1 MSWKG
6 IQLVLRFLFKE
17 YIHKKRPKD
26 ISDAPDTN
34 TSKLEMGYNLEK
46 SLKEARETVY
56 EGRKAVEDL
65 TSSITQLVYEEDRR
79 RKEFTE
85 ILATIQAVLNTFN
98 NKSITVHRRHKEDMT
113 LTSNLKA
120 LNSEILKATSLVS
133 SSDIREMKEIIEKL
147 ADWES
152 NEQ

>member
-1 MSWKG
+1 M
-6 IQLVLRFLFKE
+6 
-17 YIHKKRPKD
+17 H
-26 ISDAPDTN
+26 APDTD
-34 TSKLEMGYNLEK
+34 TSKLETGYNLEK

-56 EGRKAVEDL
+56 EGRKAVEEL

-85 ILATIQAVLNTFN
+85 ILVTIQAVLNTFR
-98 NKSITVHRRHKEDMT
+98 NKSITVCRRHKEDAI

-147 ADWES
+147 ADWEL

>member
-1 MSWKG
+1 M
-6 IQLVLRFLFKE
+6 
-17 YIHKKRPKD
+17 Y
-26 ISDAPDTN
+26 APDTD
-34 TSKLEMGYNLEK
+34 TVELKMGYNLEK

-56 EGRKAVEDL
+56 EGRKAIEEL

-85 ILATIQAVLNTFN
+85 VLSTIRAVLDTFQ
-98 NKSITVHRRHKEDMT
+98 NKIITAYRRHKEDAT

-120 LNSEILKATSLVS
+120 LNSEILKATSLAS
-133 SSDIREMKEIIEKL
+133 SSDIEEMKEIIEDL
-147 ADWES
+147 ANWEL

>member
-1 MSWKG
+1 M
-6 IQLVLRFLFKE
+6 
-17 YIHKKRPKD
+17 
-26 ISDAPDTN
+26 DAPDTD
-34 TSKLEMGYNLEK
+34 TSKLETGYNLEK

-85 ILATIQAVLNTFN
+85 ILAAIQAVLDTVQ
-98 NKSITVHRRHKEDMT
+98 NKSIAAYQRYNGDAI

-120 LNSEILKATSLVS
+120 LNKEILKATGLVS
-133 SSDIREMKEIIEKL
+133 SSDIEEMKEIIEDLANWKL
-147 ADWES
+147 

>member
-1 MSWKG
+1 M
-6 IQLVLRFLFKE
+6 
-17 YIHKKRPKD
+17 Y
-26 ISDAPDTN
+26 APDTD
-34 TSKLEMGYNLEK
+34 TSKLEVGYNLEK

-85 ILATIQAVLNTFN
+85 ILAAIQAVLDTVQ
-98 NKSITVHRRHKEDMT
+98 NKSITAYQRYNGDAI

-120 LNSEILKATSLVS
+120 LNKEILKPTGLVS
-133 SSDIREMKEIIEKL
+133 SSDIEEMKEIIEDL
-147 ADWES
+147 ANWEL

>member
-1 MSWKG
+1 M
-6 IQLVLRFLFKE
+6 
-17 YIHKKRPKD
+17 Y
-26 ISDAPDTN
+26 APDTD
-34 TSKLEMGYNLEK
+34 TSKLETGYNLEK

-56 EGRKAVEDL
+56 EGRKAVEEL

-85 ILATIQAVLNTFN
+85 ILATIQAVLDTVK
-98 NKSITVHRRHKEDMT
+98 NKSITVYRRYKEDAV

-133 SSDIREMKEIIEKL
+133 SSNIREMKEIIEKL
-147 ADWES
+147 ANWEL

>member
-1 MSWKG
+1 M
-6 IQLVLRFLFKE
+6 
-17 YIHKKRPKD
+17 YT
-26 ISDAPDTN
+26 PDTD
-34 TSKLEMGYNLEK
+34 TSKLEVGYNLEK

-85 ILATIQAVLNTFN
+85 ILAAIQAVLDTVQ
-98 NKSITVHRRHKEDMT
+98 NKSIAAYQRYNGDAI

-120 LNSEILKATSLVS
+120 LNKEILKTTGLVS
-133 SSDIREMKEIIEKL
+133 SSDIEEMKEIIEDL
-147 ADWES
+147 ANWEL

>member
-1 MSWKG
+1 M
-6 IQLVLRFLFKE
+6 
-17 YIHKKRPKD
+17 Y
-26 ISDAPDTN
+26 APGTD
-34 TSKLEMGYNLEK
+34 TSKLETGYNLEK

-56 EGRKAVEDL
+56 EGRKAVEEL

-85 ILATIQAVLNTFN
+85 ILVTIQAVLNTFR
-98 NKSITVHRRHKEDMT
+98 NKSITVYRRHKEDAI

-120 LNSEILKATSLVS
+120 LNSEILKTTSLVS
-133 SSDIREMKEIIEKL
+133 SSDIGEMKEIIEKL
-147 ADWES
+147 ANWEL

>member
-1 MSWKG
+1 M
-6 IQLVLRFLFKE
+6 
-17 YIHKKRPKD
+17 Y
-26 ISDAPDTN
+26 APDTD
-34 TSKLEMGYNLEK
+34 TSKLETGYNLEK

-85 ILATIQAVLNTFN
+85 ILATIQAVLSTVK
-98 NKSITVHRRHKEDMT
+98 NKSVTAYRRYKEDAV

-147 ADWES
+147 ANWEL

>member
-1 MSWKG
+1 M
-6 IQLVLRFLFKE
+6 
-17 YIHKKRPKD
+17 YT
-26 ISDAPDTN
+26 PDRN
-34 TSKLEMGYNLEK
+34 TSKLEVGYNLEK

-85 ILATIQAVLNTFN
+85 ILAAIQAVLDTVQ
-98 NKSITVHRRHKEDMT
+98 NKSIAAYQRYNGDAI

-120 LNSEILKATSLVS
+120 LNKEILKATGLVS
-133 SSDIREMKEIIEKL
+133 SSDIEEMKEIIEDLANWKL
-147 ADWES
+147 

>member
-1 MSWKG
+1 M
-6 IQLVLRFLFKE
+6 
-17 YIHKKRPKD
+17 Y
-26 ISDAPDTN
+26 APDTD

-85 ILATIQAVLNTFN
+85 ILVTIQAVLNTVK
-98 NKSITVHRRHKEDMT
+98 NKSVTVYRRHKKDAI

-133 SSDIREMKEIIEKL
+133 SSDIKEMKEIIEKL
-147 ADWES
+147 ANWEL

>member
-1 MSWKG
+1 M
-6 IQLVLRFLFKE
+6 
-17 YIHKKRPKD
+17 Y
-26 ISDAPDTN
+26 APDTD
-34 TSKLEMGYNLEK
+34 TSKLETGYNLEK
-46 SLKEARETVY
+46 SLKEARETIY

-85 ILATIQAVLNTFN
+85 ILAAIQAVLDTVQ
-98 NKSITVHRRHKEDMT
+98 NKSITVYRRYKGDAI

-120 LNSEILKATSLVS
+120 LNSEILKTTSLVS
-133 SSDIREMKEIIEKL
+133 NSDIREMKEIIEKL
-147 ADWES
+147 ANWEL

>member
-1 MSWKG
+1 M
-6 IQLVLRFLFKE
+6 
-17 YIHKKRPKD
+17 Y
-26 ISDAPDTN
+26 APDTD
-34 TSKLEMGYNLEK
+34 TSKLETGYNLEK

-56 EGRKAVEDL
+56 EGRKAVEEL

-85 ILATIQAVLNTFN
+85 ILAAIQAVLDTVQ
-98 NKSITVHRRHKEDMT
+98 NKSITVHQIHKEDAI

-120 LNSEILKATSLVS
+120 LNSEILKTTSLVS
-133 SSDIREMKEIIEKL
+133 SSDIEEMKEIIEKL
-147 ADWES
+147 ANWEL

>member
-1 MSWKG
+1 M
-6 IQLVLRFLFKE
+6 
-17 YIHKKRPKD
+17 Y
-26 ISDAPDTN
+26 APDTD
-34 TSKLEMGYNLEK
+34 TSKLEVGYNLEK

-85 ILATIQAVLNTFN
+85 ILATIQAVLSTVK
-98 NKSITVHRRHKEDMT
+98 NKSVTAYRRYKEDAV

-120 LNSEILKATSLVS
+120 LNSEILKATNLVS
-133 SSDIREMKEIIEKL
+133 SSDIEEMKEIIEDL
-147 ADWES
+147 ANWEL

>member
-1 MSWKG
+1 M
-6 IQLVLRFLFKE
+6 
-17 YIHKKRPKD
+17 Y
-26 ISDAPDTN
+26 APDTD
-34 TSKLEMGYNLEK
+34 TSKLETGYNLEK

-56 EGRKAVEDL
+56 EGRKAVEEL

-85 ILATIQAVLNTFN
+85 ILAAIQAVLDTVQ
-98 NKSITVHRRHKEDMT
+98 NKSITAYRRYKGDAI

-120 LNSEILKATSLVS
+120 LNSEILKTTSLVS
-133 SSDIREMKEIIEKL
+133 SSDIGEMKEIIEKL
-147 ADWES
+147 ANWEL

>member
-1 MSWKG
+1 M
-6 IQLVLRFLFKE
+6 
-17 YIHKKRPKD
+17 YT
-26 ISDAPDTN
+26 PDRN
-34 TSKLEMGYNLEK
+34 TSKLEVGYNLEK

-85 ILATIQAVLNTFN
+85 ILAAIQAVLNTVQ
-98 NKSITVHRRHKEDMT
+98 NKSITVHWRHKEDAI
-113 LTSNLKA
+113 LTSNLKE
-120 LNSEILKATSLVS
+120 LNTEMLKATNLVS
-133 SSDIREMKEIIEKL
+133 SSDIEEMKEIIEDLANWKL
-147 ADWES
+147 

>member
-1 MSWKG
+1 M
-6 IQLVLRFLFKE
+6 
-17 YIHKKRPKD
+17 Y
-26 ISDAPDTN
+26 APDTD
-34 TSKLEMGYNLEK
+34 TSKLETGYNLEK

-56 EGRKAVEDL
+56 EGRKAIEDL

-85 ILATIQAVLNTFN
+85 ILAAIQAVLDTVQ
-98 NKSITVHRRHKEDMT
+98 NKSIAAYQRYNGDAI

-147 ADWES
+147 ANWEL

>member
-1 MSWKG
+1 M
-6 IQLVLRFLFKE
+6 
-17 YIHKKRPKD
+17 YT
-26 ISDAPDTN
+26 PDTD
-34 TSKLEMGYNLEK
+34 TSKLEVGYNLEK

-85 ILATIQAVLNTFN
+85 ILAAIQAVLGTVQ
-98 NKSITVHRRHKEDMT
+98 NKSIAAYQRYNGDAI

-120 LNSEILKATSLVS
+120 LNKEILKATGLVS
-133 SSDIREMKEIIEKL
+133 SSDIEEMKEIIEDLANWKL
-147 ADWES
+147 

>member
-1 MSWKG
+1 M
-6 IQLVLRFLFKE
+6 
-17 YIHKKRPKD
+17 Y
-26 ISDAPDTN
+26 APDTD
-34 TSKLEMGYNLEK
+34 TSKLETGYNLEK

-56 EGRKAVEDL
+56 EGRKAIEEL

-147 ADWES
+147 TDWES

>member
-1 MSWKG
+1 M
-6 IQLVLRFLFKE
+6 
-17 YIHKKRPKD
+17 YT
-26 ISDAPDTN
+26 PDRN
-34 TSKLEMGYNLEK
+34 TSKLEVGYNLEK

-85 ILATIQAVLNTFN
+85 ILAAIQAVLDTVQ
-98 NKSITVHRRHKEDMT
+98 NKSIAAYQRYNGDAI
-113 LTSNLKA
+113 LASNLKA
-120 LNSEILKATSLVS
+120 LNKEILKTTGLVS
-133 SSDIREMKEIIEKL
+133 SSDIEEMKEIIEDLANWKL
-147 ADWES
+147 

>member
-1 MSWKG
+1 M
-6 IQLVLRFLFKE
+6 
-17 YIHKKRPKD
+17 YT
-26 ISDAPDTN
+26 PDRN
-34 TSKLEMGYNLEK
+34 TSKLEVGYNLEK

-85 ILATIQAVLNTFN
+85 ILAAIQAVLDTVQ
-98 NKSITVHRRHKEDMT
+98 NKSIAAYQRYNGDAI

-120 LNSEILKATSLVS
+120 LNKEILKTTGLVS
-133 SSDIREMKEIIEKL
+133 SSDIEEMKEIIEDLANWKL
-147 ADWES
+147 